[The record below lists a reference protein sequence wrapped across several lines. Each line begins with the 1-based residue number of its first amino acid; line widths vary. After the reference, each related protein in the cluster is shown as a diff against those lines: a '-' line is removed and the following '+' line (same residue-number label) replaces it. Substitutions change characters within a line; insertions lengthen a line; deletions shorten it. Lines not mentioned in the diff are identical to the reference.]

1 VEHASTGLR
10 NIMGDLL
17 RRHPPEEA
25 SVMAWP
31 VVCGREVSARTRALA
46 FADGKLTVEVPDP
59 AWRAQLAA
67 FTPRYLGGLKELI
80 GPVVSE
86 IRFVKP
92 SALSNQHSAKPQQ

>member
-1 VEHASTGLR
+1 MEHASIGLR

-25 SVMAWP
+25 PVMAWP
-31 VVCGREVSARTRALA
+31 VVCGRDVSARTRALA
-46 FADGKLTVEVPDP
+46 FADGRLTVEVPDP

-67 FTPRYLGGLKELI
+67 FIPRYLSGLKDLI

-92 SALSNQHSAKPQQ
+92 SAFSIQHSTKPQR